1 MTLYV
6 RNREE
11 LEHLII
17 TLRDEGWSIRGLGRR
32 LQMGRNTLRRIL
44 RKKDSDRNEGHDL
57 LVQRGRPA
65 PRRSKLDSFLPAIQK
80 LLEEFPA
87 LTGQRLYEELKIK
100 GYEGGISILRDRLRK
115 LRPKPKRDPV
125 MRFET
130 GPGLQ
135 GQMDWSPYT
144 LPFARSG
151 KAEILCFSYI
161 LGFSRRQY
169 IDFTT
174 DRKFFTLIRRHQ
186 DAFRHF
192 EGVPKQCLYDGEK
205 TVLLRWEASRPVY
218 NPAFIAFITHYR
230 CQPIA
235 VRRPETKGKIEAP
248 FLYIEKNLLNGRH
261 FQDLDDLRATA
272 HWWLR
277 EKSDPHVHETTRR
290 PPLELFMEQ
299 ERSALQPL
307 PLHDYDSSEVALRVC
322 SIDGFLDFETN
333 RYSVPYEYVADILTL
348 KATEQEVFIY
358 NPEIELVAQHER
370 LPQGV
375 GKTVEKPEHRGS
387 KKIRYGLE
395 PVREAFLALGDAT
408 SAFLAGLQKTY
419 PRNCGFHAR
428 SILHLKTTYHADDI
442 HRALHHAL
450 RYQAF
455 DAKAI
460 ERILLAQAKPRTLES
475 VRNEQ
480 ARKEL
485 EKTLPRIEQRP
496 LDEYCRLLSNEEKE
510 DDQSPEHTGPD
521 SGPDPSVPQNIATPQ
536 DGESPR

>member
-1 MTLYV
+1 MPLYV

-17 TLRDEGWSIRGLGRR
+17 TMRAEGWTIRALCRHF
-32 LQMGRNTLRRIL
+32 QMGRNTLRRIL
-44 RKKDSDRNEGHDL
+44 RKKDSERNEGHDIL
-57 LVQRGRPA
+57 AQKTRQA
-65 PRRSKLDSFLPAIQK
+65 PRRSKLDPFVPAMKK
-80 LLEEFPA
+80 LLEEHPNI
-87 LTGQRLYEELKIK
+87 TGQRLYEELGVQ

-115 LRPKPKRDPV
+115 VRPKPKRDPV

-130 GPGLQ
+130 DAGVQ

-144 LPFARSG
+144 IPFARTG
-151 KAEILCFSYI
+151 KAEVLCFSYI

-174 DRKFFTLIRRHQ
+174 NRKFFTLIRRHQ
-186 DAFRHF
+186 DAFHYY

-205 TVLLRWEASRPVY
+205 TVLLRWEAGRPVY
-218 NPAFIAFITHYR
+218 NPAFIAFITHYH
-230 CQPIA
+230 CKPVV

-248 FLYIEKNLLNGRH
+248 FQYVEKNLLNART
-261 FQDLDDLRATA
+261 FRDLDDLGATA
-272 HWWLR
+272 RWWLR
-277 EKSDPHVHETTRR
+277 ERSDKHPHDTTHR

-299 ERSALQPL
+299 EIGALQPL

-348 KATEQEVFIY
+348 KATEHDVFIY
-358 NPEIELVAQHER
+358 SPEIEVVAHHER
-370 LPQGV
+370 LPQGA
-375 GKTVEKPEHRGS
+375 GKPSEKPQHRGS

-395 PVREAFLALGDAT
+395 PVRDAFLALGEA
-408 SAFLAGLQKTY
+408 AQPFLQGLKDSL
-419 PRNCGFHAR
+419 PRNSGFHAR
-428 SILHLKTTYHADDI
+428 FILHLKETYHPDDI
-442 HRALHHAL
+442 NLALHHAL

-460 ERILLAQAKPRTLES
+460 ERILLAKAKPRTLET

-496 LDEYCRLLSNEEKE
+496 LDEYYTLLSNEEKE
-510 DDQSPEHTGPD
+510 DGKTSEHTGTDSDPD
-521 SGPDPSVPQNIATPQ
+521 QSLPQHLEA
-536 DGESPR
+536 S

>member
-1 MTLYV
+1 MMALYV

-17 TLRDEGWSIRGLGRR
+17 TMRAEGWSIRSLCRHF
-32 LQMGRNTLRRIL
+32 QMGRNTLRRIL
-44 RKKDSDRNEGHDL
+44 RKKDSERNKGHDL
-57 LVQRGRPA
+57 LAQGQV
-65 PRRSKLDSFLPAIQK
+65 PRQSKLDPFLPAMK
-80 LLEEFPA
+80 ELLEEFPE

-100 GYEGGISILRDRLRK
+100 GYEGGISILRGRLRQV
-115 LRPKPKRDPV
+115 RPKGKRDPV

-130 GPGLQ
+130 DAGVQ

-144 LPFARSG
+144 IPFTRSG
-151 KAEILCFSYI
+151 KAEVLCFSYI

-174 DRKFFTLIRRHQ
+174 NRKFFTLVRRHQ

-205 TVLLRWEASRPVY
+205 TVLLRWEAGRPVY
-218 NPAFIAFITHYR
+218 NPAFIAFMTHYH
-230 CQPIA
+230 CKPLG
-235 VRRPETKGKIEAP
+235 VRRPETKGKVEAP
-248 FLYIEKNLLNGRH
+248 FLYVEKNLLNGRH
-261 FQDLDDLRATA
+261 FQDLDDLRASA
-272 HWWLR
+272 RWWLR
-277 EKSDPHVHETTRR
+277 EKSDTHVHETTHR

-299 ERSALQPL
+299 EKIALQPL
-307 PLHDYDSSEVALRVC
+307 PIHDYDSSEVALRVC

-348 KATEQEVFIY
+348 KATEHEVFIY
-358 NPEIELVAQHER
+358 SPEIELVAKHER
-370 LPQGV
+370 CPHGA
-375 GKTVEKPEHRGS
+375 GNTVEKPEHRGS

-395 PVREAFLALGDAT
+395 PVREAFLALGDGVE
-408 SAFLAGLQKTY
+408 AFLAGLKETY

-428 SILHLKTTYHADDI
+428 FILHLKETYHTDDI
-442 HRALHHAL
+442 TMALHHAL

-460 ERILLAQAKPRTLES
+460 ERILLAKAKPRSLES

-496 LDEYCRLLSNEEKE
+496 LDEYCTLLSNEEKE
-510 DDQSPEHTGPD
+510 DGKGSEHRGPG
-521 SGPDPSVPQNIATPQ
+521 SGPDQRVPQDIEA
-536 DGESPR
+536 S

>member
-17 TLRDEGWSIRGLGRR
+17 TLRAEGSSIRGLGRR
-32 LQMGRNTLRRIL
+32 FQMGRNTLRRIL
-44 RKKDSDRNEGHDL
+44 REKDSDRNEGHDL
-57 LVQRGRPA
+57 LVQKGRPA
-65 PRRSKLDSFLPAIQK
+65 PRQSKLDSFLPAIQE

-125 MRFET
+125 IRFET

-144 LPFARSG
+144 LPFTRTG
-151 KAEILCFSYI
+151 KAEALCFSYI

-218 NPAFIAFITHYR
+218 NPAFITFITHYR
-230 CQPIA
+230 CKPIA

-248 FLYIEKNLLNGRH
+248 FLYVEKNLLNGRH

-272 HWWLR
+272 KWWLR
-277 EKSDPHVHETTRR
+277 EKSDKHVHETTHRT
-290 PPLELFMEQ
+290 PLELFMEQ

-348 KATEQEVFIY
+348 KATEQELFIY
-358 NPEIELVAQHER
+358 SPEIVLVAQHER
-370 LPQGV
+370 LPYGA

-395 PVREAFLALGDAT
+395 PVREAFLSLGDA
-408 SAFLAGLQKTY
+408 AEPFLAGLKEAY

-428 SILHLKTTYHADDI
+428 FILHLKETYHADDI

-460 ERILLAQAKPRTLES
+460 ERILLAKAKPRTLES

-485 EKTLPRIEQRP
+485 EKTLPHIVQRP
-496 LDEYCRLLSNEEKE
+496 LDEYCALLSNQEKE
-510 DDQSPEHTGPD
+510 DGKSPEHTGPD
-521 SGPDPSVPQNIATPQ
+521 SGPDQSVPQNLETSP